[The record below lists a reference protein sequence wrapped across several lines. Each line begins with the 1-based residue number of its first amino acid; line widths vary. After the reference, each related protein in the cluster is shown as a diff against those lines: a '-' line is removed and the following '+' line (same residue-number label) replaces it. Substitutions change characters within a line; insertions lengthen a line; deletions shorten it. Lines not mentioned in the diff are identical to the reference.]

1 MNNNHNYP
9 LRRERLIALN
19 FLLRI
24 GYNFYKTSGTT
35 RAGSLSFTM
44 LLSFIPFTITMAGIF
59 TGISRWLPVSGA
71 YIGKVERYLFA
82 NYIPHSGML
91 IYQQVKVFLLQSQGL
106 SLIGFGSLIVTTYL
120 MMYALETQLNGLW
133 STCSKF
139 SLVNSLLIHT
149 IFLVSTFVVI
159 IIIFVLSIYTHV
171 FLQSPTMNFL
181 VDKSLIT
188 IVTVLMFMLCYK
200 ILPNHS
206 IKISHALIAA
216 ISATVIFNLAKKVF
230 VLYIKYIFVNY
241 HIIYG
246 SLAFIPIFLIWIYV
260 SCLNLLFCA
269 EIIYGLES
277 KFNRQLHLYVRQL
290 FRSYI
295 K

>member
-1 MNNNHNYP
+1 MNHNYP
-9 LRRERLIALN
+9 LRKQIIITIN
-19 FLLRI
+19 FILRI
-24 GYNFYKTSGTT
+24 VYNFYKTSGTT

-59 TGISRWLPVSGA
+59 TGISHWLPISSA
-71 YIGKVERYLFA
+71 YIGKIERYVFA
-82 NYIPHSGML
+82 NYIPHSGIE
-91 IYQQVKVFLLQSQGL
+91 IYQQVKVFLLQSQEL
-106 SLIGFGSLIVTTYL
+106 SLIGFLSLIVTTYL

-133 STCSKF
+133 SASSKF
-139 SLVNSLLIHT
+139 SLLNSLIIHT
-149 IFLVSTFVVI
+149 IFLVSSFGLAI
-159 IIIFVLSIYTHV
+159 IISTLSIYSHV
-171 FLQSPTMNFL
+171 FLQSATMNFL
-181 VDKSLIT
+181 IDKSLIT
-188 IVTVLMFMLCYK
+188 IVTVLMFTLCYK

-206 IKISHALIAA
+206 IKISHAFFAA
-216 ISATVIFNLAKKVF
+216 LSATIIFNIAKKIF
-230 VLYIKYIFVNY
+230 VLYIKYLFVNY

-277 KFNRQLHLYVRQL
+277 RFNRRLHLRAQQL